1 MSQYSR
7 VALLV
12 VMLVGALSMPFVS
25 IFGLQFAASFQAAAG
40 LAIPAVCALMSGGCQ
55 WTAAVASGLFAH
67 VQSNGSSFAA
77 ILGDGSVVTWG
88 DIDFGG
94 DNSSVRDQLK
104 NVQQIQAG
112 WYAFAAILRAEYGGY
127 SSAVQDQLTNAQEI
141 QATRS
146 AFAAILDDG
155 SVVTWGNARS
165 GGDSTAV
172 QAQLQNVQQ
181 IRASEHAFAAI
192 LSDRSVVTWGMA
204 CAGGDSRALQDRRKN
219 VQQIQASGDA
229 FAAITGDGSV
239 VTWGDVVDGGDS
251 AAVQAQLNNVQ
262 QVQSTTTSFAAVLGD
277 GSVVTWGLA
286 QHGGDSTA
294 VQAQLQNV
302 QQVQANVEAFAAIV
316 DDVTWGSARAGGDS
330 SAVPDELNNVQ
341 QIQSSEYAFAAIL
354 SGGSVMTWGHP
365 DYGGDSS
372 AAQHQLENVQTPLP
386 SANLK
391 HELRGFLVCAVL
403 RGKSSDRDE
412 EDAETARRSPMR
424 SPADEQMQPQSYGA
438 EEVAA
443 NTGTA
448 AASIGVERWQWNER
462 YGMPWRD
469 FTADVAMEL
478 SEAQSR
484 GETLIELNIRGNRY
498 EINLETFQQKNLS
511 TGRTRAIR
519 KFSTVQ
525 SELM

>member
-40 LAIPAVCALMSGGCQ
+40 LAIPAVCALMSG
-55 WTAAVASGLFAH
+55 
-67 VQSNGSSFAA
+67 
-77 ILGDGSVVTWG
+77 
-88 DIDFGG
+88 
-94 DNSSVRDQLK
+94 
-104 NVQQIQAG
+104 
-112 WYAFAAILRAEYGGY
+112 
-127 SSAVQDQLTNAQEI
+127 
-141 QATRS
+141 
-146 AFAAILDDG
+146 
-155 SVVTWGNARS
+155 
-165 GGDSTAV
+165 
-172 QAQLQNVQQ
+172 
-181 IRASEHAFAAI
+181 
-192 LSDRSVVTWGMA
+192 
-204 CAGGDSRALQDRRKN
+204 
-219 VQQIQASGDA
+219 
-229 FAAITGDGSV
+229 
-239 VTWGDVVDGGDS
+239 
-251 AAVQAQLNNVQ
+251 
-262 QVQSTTTSFAAVLGD
+262 
-277 GSVVTWGLA
+277 
-286 QHGGDSTA
+286 
-294 VQAQLQNV
+294 
-302 QQVQANVEAFAAIV
+302 
-316 DDVTWGSARAGGDS
+316 
-330 SAVPDELNNVQ
+330 
-341 QIQSSEYAFAAIL
+341 
-354 SGGSVMTWGHP
+354 
-365 DYGGDSS
+365 
-372 AAQHQLENVQTPLP
+372 
-386 SANLK
+386 
-391 HELRGFLVCAVL
+391 GFLVCAVL